1 MGIDALRTGRQFA
14 RAHNRSAQ
22 QKPAKDKPDDQ

>member
-14 RAHNRSAQ
+14 RAHNRSIQ
-22 QKPAKDKPDDQ
+22 QKPAKDKPDD